1 MPRTVKSSTPVHPG
15 EILLHDFLEPMG
27 LSQYRLAR
35 DCGFS
40 PRHVNELVK
49 SLRAITA
56 PTALALGKY
65 FGVDPQWW
73 MNMQAHYE
81 LELARRSSA
90 VSQKIARVPARRP
103 KAA

>member
-1 MPRTVKSSTPVHPG
+1 MSRVTTKRSTPVHPG
-15 EILLHDFLEPMG
+15 DILLHDFLEPMN
-27 LSQYRLAR
+27 LSQYRVAK

-49 SLRAITA
+49 RMRAVTA

-81 LELARRSSA
+81 LEVARRST
-90 VSQKIARVPARRP
+90 VVARKVAQV
-103 KAA
+103 KTNSNAA